1 MNKYSVIG
9 LMSGTSLDGLDIA
22 YVEFT
27 KDDGWKFDIIQCQT
41 IAYEQELSDKLRNA
55 SQLSAFELKRLD
67 IAYGKWIGE
76 KVRIFM
82 EEHSISPD
90 LVASHG
96 HTVFHQPELGLTLQ
110 IGDGYQIML
119 QTATKTICDF
129 RSLDVAN
136 GGQGAPLVPIG
147 DQLLFS
153 EYDICLNLGG
163 FSNVSMEY
171 DGKRIAFDICPVNT
185 VLNHLSSQLG
195 HDFDQNG
202 DIAKSGKVNTDLLEK
217 LNALA
222 YYKQYP
228 PKSLGIEWVEKQVFP
243 LLANDKTENLLSTF
257 CQHVSEQVVAV
268 VPEKLSVEGR
278 IPKMLGNSKTT
289 FGCAGNYYN
298 SSIP

>member
-1 MNKYSVIG
+1 MAYWLVIGRDVSWSSTMILDIFLDFSTIFPMPFRTLLIKIYSGLLAATNFRMPLSETLYFTSNNSFPSKMPVLALVFPISIHKFKTLIFLLKRIFSCQNYIYSMNKYSVIG

-27 KDDGWKFDIIQCQT
+27 KDDGWNFEIIQCET
-41 IAYEQELSDKLRNA
+41 IAYEQELSNKLRNA

-67 IAYGKWIGE
+67 IAYGSWIGE

-82 EEHSISPD
+82 EEYSISPD

-119 QTATKTICDF
+119 QTVTKTICDF

-153 EYDICLNLGG
+153 EYDI
-163 FSNVSMEY
+163 
-171 DGKRIAFDICPVNT
+171 
-185 VLNHLSSQLG
+185 
-195 HDFDQNG
+195 
-202 DIAKSGKVNTDLLEK
+202 
-217 LNALA
+217 
-222 YYKQYP
+222 
-228 PKSLGIEWVEKQVFP
+228 
-243 LLANDKTENLLSTF
+243 
-257 CQHVSEQVVAV
+257 
-268 VPEKLSVEGR
+268 
-278 IPKMLGNSKTT
+278 
-289 FGCAGNYYN
+289 
-298 SSIP
+298 